1 MIGAEDEG
9 ESSTGDCR
17 NALWKRMWHLEI
29 PAKTKIF
36 AWKACMDGLLMAE
49 NFKKREINIDELC
62 LRCGKGPETISHS
75 LIYCDIAR
83 RVWDC

>member
-1 MIGAEDEG
+1 
-9 ESSTGDCR
+9 
-17 NALWKRMWHLEI
+17 
-29 PAKTKIF
+29 
-36 AWKACMDGLLMAE
+36 MDGLLMAE

-75 LIYCDIAR
+75 LIYCNIAR